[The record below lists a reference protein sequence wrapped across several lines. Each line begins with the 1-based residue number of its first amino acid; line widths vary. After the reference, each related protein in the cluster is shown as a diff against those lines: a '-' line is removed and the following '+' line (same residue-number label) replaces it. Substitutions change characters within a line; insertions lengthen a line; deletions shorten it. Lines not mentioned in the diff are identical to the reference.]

1 MKLIG
6 IDIGGTHTRVRV
18 ADSASTEVADTR
30 LPTAGWLGPAG
41 LRDPEGAGILLSH
54 ARALGADQH
63 AALTV
68 GAHGCDS
75 EAQIQAF
82 RAALELHHLGPLL
95 VLNDALLVGPAAG
108 YTDAVG
114 IIAGTGSI
122 VVGRTPNGEHLTAGG
137 YGWMIGDP
145 GSAPGIARESMRA
158 VQREHD
164 TGKRP
169 GLLARRLMEHFAAST
184 VDDLSLVFTHS
195 ATMHRWAEAAPVIFA
210 AASDGSR
217 LARRVIGTAADE
229 LATSVGD
236 VLGRHARAD
245 AIVAAGGV
253 VTAQPLL
260 QSELGRA
267 LTDQGIDLPF
277 VVLHDEPVAGAIALA
292 RTLI

>member
-6 IDIGGTHTRVRV
+6 IDIGGTNTRVRV
-18 ADSASTEVADTR
+18 ADSISTEVADAR
-30 LPTAGWLGPAG
+30 LPTSEWLGPSG
-41 LRDPEGAGILLSH
+41 LRDREGAKALLSH
-54 ARALGADQH
+54 AHELGADQH
-63 AALTV
+63 AALAV

-75 EAQIQAF
+75 EAQIRAF
-82 RAALELHHLGPLL
+82 REALEEHHVGPLL

-108 YTDAVG
+108 FTDAVG

-122 VVGRTPNGEHLTAGG
+122 VVGRTPAGEHLTAGG

-145 GSAPGIARESMRA
+145 GSAPGITRESMRA

-164 TGKRP
+164 TGRRP
-169 GLLARRLMEHFAAST
+169 GLLARRLMEHFATDT
-184 VDDLSLVFTHS
+184 VDDLSLIFTHR
-195 ATMHRWAEAAPVIFA
+195 ATMHRWAKAAPVIFTA
-210 AASDGSR
+210 ATEGSR
-217 LARRVIGTAADE
+217 LARRVISAAADE

-236 VLGRHARAD
+236 VLGRQARAD

-260 QSELGRA
+260 QSELARA
-267 LTDQGIDLPF
+267 LADQGIDLPF